1 MTAAAISELD
11 LRVIERVLEM
21 GSGYVLDFS
30 DRTFAGFFHDF
41 GVDIGAAKY
50 CGEGTSKA
58 KRLRGFLRAE
68 GPTLTGRVLAELLK
82 HRMLDG
88 KEPPKEADQA
98 AFAAIVVRHGG
109 GGAVSAA
116 PQVSEDVL
124 LKLVFRPDVFA
135 RLPVDAAT
143 SRLLISRMEEAARC
157 VENQAYLAAIILAG
171 SVLEGMCLGFGV
183 KHPEAANRGYAAHYS
198 KPAPPFYDWKLSE
211 WIDVLGRMG
220 GLSQNVVK
228 FGHALRDFRNYVHP
242 AEQLARKFEPDKHTA
257 RIGFQV
263 VVAAAD
269 DLAKLVIVGR
279 AT

>member
-1 MTAAAISELD
+1 MNTAAISELD
-11 LRVIERVLEM
+11 LRTIERVLEM
-21 GSGYVLDFS
+21 GSGYVLDFN

-41 GVDIGAAKY
+41 GVDIGAEKY
-50 CGEGTSKA
+50 CGEGTSKG

-68 GPTLTGRVLAELLK
+68 GAPLTGRVLAELLN

-88 KEPPKEADQA
+88 KEPPKEADRV
-98 AFAAIVVRHGG
+98 AFAAIVARQG
-109 GGAVSAA
+109 GGAA
-116 PQVSEDVL
+116 QVGPLSTEDGL
-124 LKLVFRPDVFA
+124 LKLIFRRDVFA

-143 SRLLISRMEEAARC
+143 GKLLISRMEEAARC

-183 KHPEAANRGYAAHYS
+183 RNPEAANRGYAAQYS
-198 KPAPPFYDWKLSE
+198 KPPPPFYEWKLSE

-269 DLAKLVIVGR
+269 DLAKLVIK
-279 AT
+279 

>member
-1 MTAAAISELD
+1 MTAAAITELD

-30 DRTFAGFFHDF
+30 DRTFAGFFYDF
-41 GVDIGAAKY
+41 GVDIGATKY

-68 GPTLTGRVLAELLK
+68 APPLTGRVLAELLK
-82 HRMLDG
+82 HRMLNGDL
-88 KEPPKEADQA
+88 PKDTDHA
-98 AFAAIVVRHGG
+98 AFAAIVARHGG
-109 GGAVSAA
+109 GVATAV
-116 PQVSEDVL
+116 PQTNEDGL
-124 LKLVFRPDVFA
+124 LKLIFRPEVFA

-143 SRLLISRMEEAARC
+143 SKLLVSRMEEAGRC

-183 KHPEAANRGYAAHYS
+183 KHPELANRGYSAQYS
-198 KPAPPFYDWKLSE
+198 KPAPPFYEWKLAE

-220 GLSQNVVK
+220 GFSQNVVK

-263 VVAAAD
+263 VIAAAD
-269 DLAKLVIVGR
+269 DLVKLKS
-279 AT
+279 T